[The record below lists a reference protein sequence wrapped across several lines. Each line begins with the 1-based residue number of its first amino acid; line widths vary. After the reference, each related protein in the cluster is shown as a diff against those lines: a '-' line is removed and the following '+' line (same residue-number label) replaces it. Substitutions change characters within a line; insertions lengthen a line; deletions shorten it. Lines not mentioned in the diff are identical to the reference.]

1 MYYATSIR
9 GRGKKT
15 QRSLLKSNLIM
26 RDKQLLWCISSTWD
40 IMCLTFLERCEEHL
54 ETASAAAFICPHSD
68 YSKSCTQHHIISNRA
83 AKFSFQIF
91 YRTTSIINSNKIP
104 FTFIWILHFIV
115 QKSQVYL
122 EVKKVHYVSAIT
134 HWLSIHS
141 SISKYFNYLLFKAYH
156 LLNCTF
162 LPLLMSRGFLIH
174 ARKMFPENM
183 SNCLS

>member
-1 MYYATSIR
+1 MKLLSELE
-9 GRGKKT
+9 GKKI
-15 QRSLLKSNLIM
+15 RLLLKSNLIM
-26 RDKQLLWCISSTWD
+26 RDKQLLLCISSTWD

-54 ETASAAAFICPHSD
+54 ETAGAAAFICPHSD
-68 YSKSCTQHHIISNRA
+68 YSKSRTQHHIISNCA
-83 AKFSFQIF
+83 AKFRFQIF
-91 YRTTSIINSNKIP
+91 DWTTSIIHSNKIP